1 MANDGNIG
9 RFSAVLFDLDGTL
22 LDTLADIAH
31 SANDA
36 LEGLGFPTHEIAS
49 YRLFVGEGLRMLFR
63 RALPAESRT
72 EAAIDRC
79 AEGFREAYGRQWNV
93 RTRPY
98 DGIPDLLDA
107 LTARGTRM
115 AVLSNKPDLFTKRCV
130 DEYLPQYPFQMVLGH
145 RDGVPRKP
153 DPAGANEI
161 LDALDVRP
169 EQAAYLGDS
178 ATDMKTALGVGAYAV
193 GALWGFRSRDELQ
206 ENGAE
211 AVISHPM
218 ELLDLLD
225 RC

>member
-1 MANDGNIG
+1 MAIDENHK

-36 LEGLGFPTHEIAS
+36 LEELGFPTHEIGA

-63 RALPAESRT
+63 YALPAEART
-72 EAAIDRC
+72 EAIIDRC
-79 AEGFREAYGRQWNV
+79 AEAFRGAYSRQWNI

-98 DGIPDLLDA
+98 DGVTQLLDA
-107 LTARGTRM
+107 LTERNVRM

-130 DEYLPQYPFQMVLGH
+130 DEYLPQYQFQMVLGH
-145 RDGVPRKP
+145 RDGIPRKP
-153 DPAGANEI
+153 DPTAAKQIIN
-161 LDALDVRP
+161 ALGVPP
-169 EQAAYLGDS
+169 EQVVYLGDS
-178 ATDMKTALGVGAYAV
+178 AIDMKTALAVGAYPV
-193 GALWGFRSRDELQ
+193 GALWGFRSLDELR
-206 ENGAE
+206 ENGAQ
-211 AVISHPM
+211 AVISRPM